1 MTLLNTEK
9 IEIKRGVHR
18 LRFPDFS
25 IAVNDRVLLLGPS
38 GCGKTSLLSMIAG
51 LLPPTGG
58 RIFWKG
64 QDFYGLS
71 GKGRDALRGRDFG
84 FVFQTLH
91 MLPVLTLR
99 QNILMASAFAKLP
112 RREDAADHLIHRLG
126 LSDKADRKPAE
137 LSQGEQQRG
146 AIARA
151 LLNRP
156 ALLVADEPTSAL
168 DDDNAKTVIELM
180 MEQAGESGAALMVA
194 THDARL
200 VPYFDR
206 IVTLEAA

>member
-9 IEIKRGVHR
+9 IEIKRGAHR

-58 RIFWKG
+58 RLFWKG

-71 GKGRDALRGRDFG
+71 GKGRDELRGRDFG

-99 QNILMASAFAKLP
+99 QNILMASAFAKRP
-112 RREDAADHLIHRLG
+112 RREDAADHLIRRLG

-180 MEQAGESGAALMVA
+180 VEQAGESGAALMVA